1 MTTQHLDT
9 GTVYQ
14 LYCTSL
20 IMIYEASFCL
30 FGDEKEVMKDIIK
43 QQGTAD
49 KLSLN
54 HQFCG
59 DVEMTWPSQ
68 ECIALPK
75 VHQSDLYSR
84 FVSEACQMSM
94 SAQVAWIT
102 DSWMEITN
110 VIGYWTATFHGMWN
124 SRALVVLF
132 QFDI

>member
-1 MTTQHLDT
+1 
-9 GTVYQ
+9 
-14 LYCTSL
+14 
-20 IMIYEASFCL
+20 MIYEASFCL

-49 KLSLN
+49 KLLLN

-68 ECIALPK
+68 EYIALPK

-110 VIGYWTATFHGMWN
+110 VIG
-124 SRALVVLF
+124 
-132 QFDI
+132 